1 MKNIV
6 TRITVEVLGSPKEH
20 VEKALRN
27 VIEKLKADDNIKVTK
42 VQMFE
47 CKQMDNKLWS
57 TFADIEFESKELK
70 IVLGICFDYMP
81 STVEILDPAG
91 IEMDTN
97 DVADLLN
104 DMLTKLHKYS
114 LVLTKLQTENIY
126 MMKELEKASGKKTKG
141 RTSI

>member
-20 VEKALRN
+20 VEKALKS
-27 VIEKLKADDNIKVTK
+27 VIEKLKGDDQIKVTNI
-42 VQMFE
+42 QMFE
-47 CKQMDNKLWS
+47 CKEMDNKLWS
-57 TFADIEFESKELK
+57 TFADIEFETKELK
-70 IVLGICFDYMP
+70 KVLGICFDYMP

-91 IEMDTN
+91 LEVDTN
-97 DVADLLN
+97 EVADLLN

-126 MMKELEKASGKKTKG
+126 MMKELEKVSGKKTKK
-141 RTSI
+141 